1 MIQHEYPPRFW
12 RNDNTGKKALVYT
25 PEPSSSSRYILQS
38 PTYLCGQLFQMIVCS
53 LAILVIAPNLLITIS
68 VRRIFICLHLSLYDW
83 PRRLSCREI
92 KMHAGMGRFNLESLK
107 YLRICGIWQHS
118 FTIDKRRN

>member
-1 MIQHEYPPRFW
+1 MEIANVSVEAKEVFHSARQAFAQPRQ
-12 RNDNTGKKALVYT
+12 
-25 PEPSSSSRYILQS
+25 PEVSR
-38 PTYLCGQLFQMIVCS
+38 G
-53 LAILVIAPNLLITIS
+53 
-68 VRRIFICLHLSLYDW
+68 FICLHLSLYDW